1 MTTPSA
7 SKFFIVDSSGWVE
20 YIGGGSK
27 EATFAPYFSD
37 ANRLLLPTIVV
48 YEVHKKIL
56 REKGKTPA
64 DLFLSH
70 AFSFGA
76 RIVDL
81 DLDLSIAASV
91 ISLEQGLAMADAI
104 IYACAQRYRAQ
115 LITSDAHFH
124 GLSGVTVL

>member
-20 YIGGGSK
+20 YLGGGSK
-27 EATFAPYFSD
+27 ETAFASYFSD
-37 ANRLLLPTIVV
+37 ANRVLLPTIVV

-81 DLDLSIAASV
+81 DLELSIAASV
-91 ISLEQGLAMADAI
+91 ISLEKGLPMADAI
-104 IYACAQRYRAQ
+104 IYASAQRHRAQ

-124 GLSGVTVL
+124 GLTDVTVL